1 MQADISFLTTLLSLL
16 LFIHYNCFDNRDL
29 FLSRDVPMT
38 NYVKNFPS
46 PGLLKAELK
55 SSMILLVLGVVEEM
69 PTDFPKL

>member
-1 MQADISFLTTLLSLL
+1 
-16 LFIHYNCFDNRDL
+16 
-29 FLSRDVPMT
+29 MT